1 MAHLAPP
8 LADGHPQLMAVPR
21 QPDGFLEDSSG
32 APQQRRGAPLRLSGD
47 GTRVSYVAYVACV
60 AYVAY
65 VAYVA
70 CVAYVLVCVVAFVAH
85 SGSPRF
91 FVRQAWGAQQTFAYE
106 GGVDSQGRPHGIG
119 VWTDSARTG
128 EVLRGWWR
136 HGVPIGPFR
145 ASEQKHGYGF
155 ACVRIAFAKNTADG
169 FHDSSWSPRRAED
182 GVSWGVVSA
191 ECSVNG
197 MFFRHLPVAALVA
210 GPEPGRDAAW
220 CIRRL
225 LHLDERQPA
234 TSVTLSA
241 TTDGALTVEGH
252 VVESETVAC
261 TVTRAPSPLDREP
274 SELERSENASDEH
287 ELPVTEEDARLLAG
301 ATGQWQG
308 ARLTMRGCRPA
319 VEVCCEAL

>member
-1 MAHLAPP
+1 MLTLWAA
-8 LADGHPQLMAVPR
+8 
-21 QPDGFLEDSSG
+21 
-32 APQQRRGAPLRLSGD
+32 
-47 GTRVSYVAYVACV
+47 
-60 AYVAY
+60 
-65 VAYVA
+65 
-70 CVAYVLVCVVAFVAH
+70 VVAQRLGFRWDESLSLGKALA
-85 SGSPRF
+85 GLN
-91 FVRQAWGAQQTFAYE
+91 AQSKGRRLGIFKPQEEKPKAARERERGEEFWIE
-106 GGVDSQGRPHGIG
+106 LCGRP
-119 VWTDSARTG
+119 
-128 EVLRGWWR
+128 
-136 HGVPIGPFR
+136 VP
-145 ASEQKHGYGF
+145 
-155 ACVRIAFAKNTADG
+155 AKNTADG
-169 FHDSSWSPRRAED
+169 FHDSSWSPRRAEY
-182 GVSWGVVSA
+182 GVSCGVVSA

-301 ATGQWQG
+301 ATDQWQG